1 MDIRKTFSLIGLILL
16 TVFLLAVVWEFA
28 VEELIEEFLAIPHKT
43 SYFRHRWEEVIL
55 VVFFAGT
62 SLIVLTLL
70 VRQRVQAHEAL
81 KESEE
86 RFKGLSEVTA
96 DWFWE
101 QDSDLRFIYHSPR
114 YFEITGFRPEHKLGT
129 RRKHYVDAVDL
140 EQDAGK
146 WAAHEE
152 DLEARR
158 PFKNFEYAFKTFDG
172 RIIHV
177 RISGVPLFDAKGNFL
192 GYRGSGTDITEIKK
206 AEEETRKLVDAIAN
220 LQEGIAFFSPDEKLI
235 FCNREY
241 RRLRPAI
248 KHLLVPGASFERL
261 LKADVESGE
270 IPEAQ
275 GREEE
280 YIRERLDS
288 FRDPKEPFTRQ
299 LANGN
304 YFLIK
309 EGKTLDGGTYST
321 SMDITALKQAEE
333 TLREER
339 RKFAGGSQ

>member
-1 MDIRKTFSLIGLILL
+1 MDTRKTFTLIGLILL

-28 VEELIEEFLAIPHKT
+28 IEELIEEFFAIPHET

-55 VVFFAGT
+55 VVFFTGI
-62 SLIVLTLL
+62 SLIALTMLM
-70 VRQRVQAHEAL
+70 RRRVQANGAL
-81 KESEE
+81 RESEE
-86 RFKGLSEVTA
+86 RYKDISEVTA

-101 QDSDLRFIYHSPR
+101 QDADLRFTYHSPR
-114 YFEITGFRPEHKLGT
+114 YFEITGFRPEHKIGT
-129 RRKHYVDAVDL
+129 RRKHYVDVVDL

-177 RISGVPLFDAKGNFL
+177 RISGVPVFDAKGSFL
-192 GYRGSGTDITEIKK
+192 GYRGSGTDITEIKR

-220 LQEGIAFFSPDEKLI
+220 LQEGIAFFSPDEELI
-235 FCNREY
+235 FCNSEY

-248 KHLLVPGASFERL
+248 EHLLVPGASFESL

-270 IPEAQ
+270 ILEAR
-275 GREEE
+275 GREAE
-280 YIRERLDS
+280 YIRERLES
-288 FRDPKEPFTRQ
+288 FRNPKEPFTRQ
-299 LANGN
+299 LADGTH
-304 YFLIK
+304 FLIK

-321 SMDITALKQAEE
+321 SMDITALKRAEE

-339 RKFAGGSQ
+339 RKLAGGSQ